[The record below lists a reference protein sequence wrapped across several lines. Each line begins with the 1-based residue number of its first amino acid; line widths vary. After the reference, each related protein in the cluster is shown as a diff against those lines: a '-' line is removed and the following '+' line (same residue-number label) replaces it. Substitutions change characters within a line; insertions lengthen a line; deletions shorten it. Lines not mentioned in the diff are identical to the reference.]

1 MISRNLRS
9 VALAT
14 ALTVII
20 SACVSPPTAT
30 AATFESVAA
39 AREALV
45 ADLQRCTLAHGYDP
59 NAAGLPENALAPNEL
74 PWRQCAREAVQN
86 YGKSNPAVSGY
97 YNQLITEDVQ
107 MTTALQQGTLTR
119 TQRRARIEELVEQIK
134 AAEEMAQIKPSAH
147 GKDATET
154 VDAATQRYQLRNVV
168 ENARGFSN

>member
-1 MISRNLRS
+1 M
-9 VALAT
+9 
-14 ALTVII
+14 
-20 SACVSPPTAT
+20 
-30 AATFESVAA
+30 AA

-74 PWRQCAREAVQN
+74 PWRQCAYEAVRN
-86 YGKSNPAVSGY
+86 YGKSNPTVSGY

-154 VDAATQRYQLRNVV
+154 VDAAQQRYQLRNVV

>member
-1 MISRNLRS
+1 MISKNSRS

-14 ALTVII
+14 ALIVIV

-39 AREALV
+39 AREAFF
-45 ADLQRCTLAHGYDP
+45 ADLQRCTLKHGYDP
-59 NAAGLPENALAPNEL
+59 NAAGLPETALAPNEL
-74 PWRQCAREAVQN
+74 PWRQCAYEAVRN
-86 YGKSNPAVSGY
+86 YGKSHPAVGGY
-97 YNQLITEDVQ
+97 YNQLITEDIL
-107 MTTALQQGTLTR
+107 MTTALQQGTMTR

-134 AAEEMAQIKPSAH
+134 VAEEMEQIKPSAH

-154 VDAATQRYQLRNVV
+154 VDAAQQRFQLRNVV